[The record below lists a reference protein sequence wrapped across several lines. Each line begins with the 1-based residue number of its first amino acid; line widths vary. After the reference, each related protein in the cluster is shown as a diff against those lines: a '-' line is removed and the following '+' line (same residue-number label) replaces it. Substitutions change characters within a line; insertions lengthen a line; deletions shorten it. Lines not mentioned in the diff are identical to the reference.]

1 MGIIRWIAS
10 YGKGLRVLYI
20 FGMVMVIVTAGFH
33 MVNPYI
39 LGSVVDQVMI
49 GGHVELFSRM
59 LVIMLATTLL
69 RMALRYGFLLVFEYT
84 SQTIVR
90 RIREDFYR
98 RIQKLDF
105 GFFDRTKTGD
115 LMSRMTG
122 DVEAIRHYVAWV
134 VYMIVEQSVI
144 FATSVVAFLMID
156 IPFTLLLLVF
166 VPPLGFIA
174 RKLSTAVLPTF
185 SAIRDQFSRL
195 NSVVQ
200 ENIAGNRVVKAFTR
214 EGYEIEKF
222 SKENEAYRDRNLESA
237 RVWEQ
242 FIPLLDSFSGIFGAA
257 IILAGGFF
265 VIQGRLTIGEL
276 VTFNS
281 FVWAINM
288 PVRMV
293 GWLVNDSQ
301 KFKASAEKI
310 MNLAEERPKIINPEN
325 GLRPEPFKGRIE
337 FRAVT
342 FTYGDEPVLERVS
355 FTVEPGMFAGFI
367 GPTGSGKSTVLS
379 LIMRFYDCDSGQVL
393 VDGVDVRDYD
403 LQYLRT
409 RIGIAMQDVFLFSD
423 TIEGNIAYS
432 DPEASMEAVLEA
444 ARLSSVD
451 VFMDDLADG
460 YDTIIGERGVGLSGG
475 QRQRISLARLL
486 VQNPDVLLLDAVT
499 SAVDIVTERAI
510 NKSLSSFEQKKT
522 LLVVAQRISSI
533 QHADMVFVL
542 ENGRITGQGTHQ
554 ELIQQDGWYRT
565 TFIHQ
570 GGSSGAENEQ
580 E

>member
-451 VFMDDLADG
+451 VFMDDLAEG

>member
-214 EGYEIEKF
+214 EGYEI
-222 SKENEAYRDRNLESA
+222 
-237 RVWEQ
+237 
-242 FIPLLDSFSGIFGAA
+242 
-257 IILAGGFF
+257 
-265 VIQGRLTIGEL
+265 
-276 VTFNS
+276 
-281 FVWAINM
+281 
-288 PVRMV
+288 
-293 GWLVNDSQ
+293 
-301 KFKASAEKI
+301 
-310 MNLAEERPKIINPEN
+310 
-325 GLRPEPFKGRIE
+325 
-337 FRAVT
+337 
-342 FTYGDEPVLERVS
+342 
-355 FTVEPGMFAGFI
+355 
-367 GPTGSGKSTVLS
+367 
-379 LIMRFYDCDSGQVL
+379 
-393 VDGVDVRDYD
+393 
-403 LQYLRT
+403 
-409 RIGIAMQDVFLFSD
+409 
-423 TIEGNIAYS
+423 
-432 DPEASMEAVLEA
+432 
-444 ARLSSVD
+444 
-451 VFMDDLADG
+451 
-460 YDTIIGERGVGLSGG
+460 
-475 QRQRISLARLL
+475 
-486 VQNPDVLLLDAVT
+486 
-499 SAVDIVTERAI
+499 
-510 NKSLSSFEQKKT
+510 
-522 LLVVAQRISSI
+522 
-533 QHADMVFVL
+533 
-542 ENGRITGQGTHQ
+542 
-554 ELIQQDGWYRT
+554 
-565 TFIHQ
+565 
-570 GGSSGAENEQ
+570 
-580 E
+580 